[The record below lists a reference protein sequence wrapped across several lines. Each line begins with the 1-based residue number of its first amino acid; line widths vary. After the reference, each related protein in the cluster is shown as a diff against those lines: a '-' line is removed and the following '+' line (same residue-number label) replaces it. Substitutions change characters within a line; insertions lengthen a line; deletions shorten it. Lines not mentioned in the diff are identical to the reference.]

1 MTSKIRELKDT
12 LVAQNEM
19 IVTLR
24 TDRDAVRDML
34 KHIYL
39 AMVKYKPDFV
49 EKVAMFSD
57 VTTPSIRAEDL
68 MTLSPVETIK
78 NIGSMFTSLTT
89 GLADFHTE
97 LSSIY
102 KELDQATDEA
112 MERWH
117 TIRAQETALAK
128 STFFRDH
135 SAIPSQDKRAKTPDL
150 PLGNL
155 ALSDDSHLTPPT
167 SPDPS
172 GKSATGEIRK
182 VEAKKGHAKTLEKV
196 LAGGYKAK
204 TIK

>member
-1 MTSKIRELKDT
+1 
-12 LVAQNEM
+12 
-19 IVTLR
+19 
-24 TDRDAVRDML
+24 ML

-172 GKSATGEIRK
+172 GKSASGEIPRLRRRRDMQRPLRRSWPGDIRLRQLNDLGRQQSS
-182 VEAKKGHAKTLEKV
+182 VCSSISQGHVPLSPSYLV
-196 LAGGYKAK
+196 
-204 TIK
+204 